1 MENMKQ
7 NVNAASIKEESAIK
21 AQNILADDLSQCLT
35 YVATQQ
41 SKQAFTIL
49 FRYFCPKIVR
59 YGIGKL
65 GNKTLANELV
75 QETMTNI
82 WQKAH
87 LYDPN
92 KGSATT
98 WVYTI
103 MRNVAFDMLRKVNF
117 RAEQQLSDDI
127 WPQDAFQSIVT
138 DDEVDFEDHLESRHI
153 SNQVDRLPEAQK
165 AVIRA
170 VYYQGLS
177 QEQLAQQLG
186 VSVGTVKSR
195 IRLALDKLKQ
205 SMGGADHD

>member
-1 MENMKQ
+1 MKQ
-7 NVNAASIKEESAIK
+7 SVNAVSIKEESAIK
-21 AQNILADDLSQCLT
+21 AQNILADDLSQCLR
-35 YVATQQ
+35 YVAMHQN
-41 SKQAFTIL
+41 KQAFTIL
-49 FRYFCPKIVR
+49 FQYFSPKIVR

-87 LYDPN
+87 MYDAD
-92 KGSATT
+92 KGTATT

-103 MRNVAFDMLRKVNF
+103 MRNAAFDMLRKVNF
-117 RAEQQLSDDI
+117 RAELQLSDDI
-127 WPQDAFQSIVT
+127 WPQECFQSVFIN
-138 DDEVDFEDHLESRHI
+138 DESDFVDHLESRHI
-153 SNQVDRLPEAQK
+153 SNQVDRLPDAQK
-165 AVIRA
+165 TVIRG

-205 SMGGADHD
+205 SMGGTEHD